1 MKSESQ
7 TPKNVILLLA
17 KINLPVGASRRRRA
31 CTCHSDYYNSLRLTG
46 SALST
51 FAASEPL
58 AVFDDIPA
66 VFVNTVKTHKQPP
79 PPPATVTTTKL
90 CTFSE
95 TCRLKLPHIL
105 SNSSICSICSTPRSE
120 FPNWFIQNYLFIKKL
135 NYFIKICIF

>member
-1 MKSESQ
+1 MKLESQ

-17 KINLPVGASRRRRA
+17 KINLPVGASRRRCA
-31 CTCHSDYYNSLRLTG
+31 FVHVILITVTLFASPVLHSPPSPPVNVS
-46 SALST
+46 
-51 FAASEPL
+51 
-58 AVFDDIPA
+58 DDIPA

-105 SNSSICSICSTPRSE
+105 SDSSIRSICSTPRSE
-120 FPNWFIQNYLFIKKL
+120 FPNWFIPTAHQNEKGGE
-135 NYFIKICIF
+135 